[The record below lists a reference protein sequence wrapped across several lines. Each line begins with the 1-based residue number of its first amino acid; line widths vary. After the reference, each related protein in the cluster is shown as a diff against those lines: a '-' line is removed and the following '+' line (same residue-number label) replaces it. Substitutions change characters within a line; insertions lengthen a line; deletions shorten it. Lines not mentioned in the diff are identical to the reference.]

1 MMKVAFLGCTKYSE
15 ELLRSIIENKSCEV
29 LVIFA
34 IPKKFKL
41 NYSQE
46 PVTNSNYADLSV
58 FARKL
63 NIPFYLIN
71 GEKGNR
77 IIDYKSLLSE
87 LKTDVILV
95 MGWYY
100 MVPDSIRNLA
110 KYGAWGIHASLLPN
124 YAGGAPLVWA
134 IIEGQ
139 EKSGVTLFKLDS
151 GVDDG
156 DIIKQSEF
164 KIDKLDDIAL
174 VYEKATA
181 LSKKILNDALS
192 LGDKNEF
199 RPQNTGELKIY
210 PQRSPEDGEINL
222 EWDSERIYNFV
233 RAQSSP
239 YPGAFI
245 RTVDGK
251 KIVIEKARII
261 D

>member
-1 MMKVAFLGCTKYSE
+1 MMKVAFLGCTRYSE
-15 ELLRSIIENKSCEV
+15 ELLRSVIENKSCEV
-29 LVIFA
+29 LVIFG
-34 IPKKFKL
+34 IPKKFKI

-46 PVTNSNYADLSV
+46 PVNNSNYSDLSV
-58 FARKL
+58 FSRKL

-87 LKTDVILV
+87 LKIDVILV

-100 MVPDSIRNLA
+100 MVPESIRNLA
-110 KYGAWGIHASLLPN
+110 KYGAWGIHASLLPK

-139 EKSGVTLFKLDS
+139 EKSGVTLFKLDN

-156 DIIKQSEF
+156 DIIKQVEF

-181 LSKKILNDALS
+181 LSKKILNDALI

-199 RPQNTGELKIY
+199 RSQNTGKLKIY

>member
-1 MMKVAFLGCTKYSE
+1 MKVAFLGCTKYSE
-15 ELLRSIIENKSCEV
+15 ELLRSITEDNSCEV
-29 LVIFA
+29 SVIFG
-34 IPKKFKL
+34 IPKKFKI

-46 PVTNSNYADLSV
+46 PVINSKYADLSV
-58 FARKL
+58 FANKL
-63 NIPFYLIN
+63 DVPFYLIDS
-71 GEKGNR
+71 EKGNR
-77 IIDYKSLLSE
+77 INDYKSLLSE
-87 LKTDVILV
+87 LKVDVILV

-100 MVPDSIRNLA
+100 MVPDSIRSLA

-139 EKSGVTLFKLDS
+139 EKSGVTLFKLDN

-156 DIIKQSEF
+156 DIIKQAEF
-164 KIDKLDDIAL
+164 KIDKLDNITS
-174 VYEKATA
+174 VYDKATR
-181 LSKKILNDALS
+181 LSKKILKEALN
-192 LGDKNEF
+192 LGSENEF
-199 RPQNTGELKIY
+199 KPQDKEKLKIY
-210 PQRSPEDGEINL
+210 PQRNPEDGEINL

-251 KIVIEKARII
+251 KIVIEKARIV

>member
-1 MMKVAFLGCTKYSE
+1 MKVAFLGCTKFSE
-15 ELLRSIIENKSCEV
+15 ELLKSIIETKSCEV
-29 LVIFA
+29 SVIFS
-34 IPKKFKL
+34 IPEKFRI

-46 PVTNSNYADLSV
+46 AVINSNYADLSKY
-58 FARKL
+58 ASIL
-63 NIPFYLIN
+63 NVPHYLID
-71 GEKGNR
+71 GEQGSR
-77 IIDYKSLLSE
+77 ISDYKSMLSE
-87 LKTDVILV
+87 LEIEVILV

-100 MVPDSIRNLA
+100 MVPKGIRNIA

-139 EKSGVTLFKLDS
+139 EKTGVTLFKLDN

-156 DIIKQSEF
+156 DIIRQAEF
-164 KIDKLDDIAL
+164 NIEKVDDIAS
-174 VYEKATA
+174 VYEKATV
-181 LSKKILNDALS
+181 LSKKILNEALN
-192 LGDKNEF
+192 LGERNVFEPQKKNEV
-199 RPQNTGELKIY
+199 KIY

-222 EWDSERIYNFV
+222 EWDSERIFNFV